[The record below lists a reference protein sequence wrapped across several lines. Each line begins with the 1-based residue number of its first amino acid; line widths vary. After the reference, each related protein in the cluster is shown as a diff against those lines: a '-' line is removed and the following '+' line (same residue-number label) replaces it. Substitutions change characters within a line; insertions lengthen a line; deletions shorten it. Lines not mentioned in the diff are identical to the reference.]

1 MEATQERT
9 IGGTIPQRHSTA
21 LGTTSMVLGIIG
33 TLIFLAPYFGLPL
46 SITAVVMASI
56 QRTRDRRAGEVVL
69 GRTTTG
75 TIMGIIGIV
84 VNGVTSLIVL
94 VALAIF
100 RHTS

>member
-1 MEATQERT
+1 MEATQEG
-9 IGGTIPQRHSTA
+9 ILSEAAPQRHSTA
-21 LGTTSMVLGIIG
+21 LGTASMVLGIIG

-46 SITAVVMASI
+46 SITAVVMSSI

-84 VNGVTSLIVL
+84 VNSATSLLVL
-94 VALAIF
+94 VALAMF
-100 RHTS
+100 RHS